1 MKYDFEKRRD
11 RFEFFEA
18 FENPLLNITF
28 PLELPD
34 FLTYCKK
41 GNLPPFHFFLFC
53 MLRSLEKV
61 EAFRYRQLD
70 GKIYRV
76 DELYA
81 SYTVLNEN
89 RSLNYTRFQNTPD
102 LGLFIKRSLEA
113 KVLAESSEALINTGI
128 ELTPKEM
135 KNYIFITSIPWLDF
149 TSIQHPVFKF
159 KSADIPS
166 IAWGKF
172 KKIDGK
178 IVVSLSVQ
186 AHHGFVDGYHIH
198 ELGETLREQIH
209 TLTNS

>member
-34 FLTYCKK
+34 FLASCKSK
-41 GNLPPFHFFLFC
+41 GLPPFHFFLFC
-53 MLRSLEKV
+53 LLRACEKV
-61 EAFRYRQLD
+61 EAFRYRNLN
-70 GKIYRV
+70 GEILRI
-76 DELYA
+76 ENFYA

-89 RSLNYTRFQNTPD
+89 QSLNYTRFENTSD
-102 LGLFIKRSLEA
+102 LELFIKRSLEA
-113 KVLAESSEALINTGI
+113 KVLAESSEALINTGV
-128 ELTPKEM
+128 EMSAREM

-172 KKIDGK
+172 KKVDGK
-178 IVVSLSVQ
+178 IIVSLSVQ

-198 ELGETLREQIH
+198 ELGVALKEEVEKF
-209 TLTNS
+209 S